1 MSWEKLTNRYLCLN
15 AKDYY
20 SNKDTAILSGPV
32 KHPSHHKE
40 TDQYLSDIPAYISKP
55 YTKKFKTEY
64 NCHTAVLILY
74 QQAWMRTK
82 GEMKSQF
89 GVY

>member
-15 AKDYY
+15 ANDYY
-20 SNKDTAILSGPV
+20 SNKDAAILSGLV
-32 KHPSHHKE
+32 KNPSHHKE
-40 TDQYLSDIPAYISKP
+40 TDQYLSDISAYISKL

-74 QQAWMRTK
+74 QQWWTRTK
-82 GEMKSQF
+82 GETKS
-89 GVY
+89 